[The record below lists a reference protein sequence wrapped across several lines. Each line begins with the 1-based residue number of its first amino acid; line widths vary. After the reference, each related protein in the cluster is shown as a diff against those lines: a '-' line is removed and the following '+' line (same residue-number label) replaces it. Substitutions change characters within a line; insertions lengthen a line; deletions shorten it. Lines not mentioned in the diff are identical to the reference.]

1 MLARQLLVGSLVL
14 LSGCSL
20 AFVDGPPDYIPADQP
35 APPGSCTIERIMPFL
50 DAVGAGAFLITTL
63 TSSEGDAVRYG
74 AVLGGGLGFS
84 SYTGFRRVGSCK
96 ARMFMQPTGPVL
108 DTVLVRFPHATTPL
122 LAEPLLPD
130 PIFPGVFPN
139 RGPTGSGIWPK
150 RN

>member
-35 APPGSCTIERIMPFL
+35 APPGSCTIERIMPIL
-50 DAVGAGAFLITTL
+50 DAVGAGAFLITAL

-108 DTVLVRFPHATTPL
+108 DTVLVRFPHVITPL

-130 PIFPGVFPN
+130 PIFTGFSVN
-139 RGPTGSGIWPK
+139 RGPTGIGIWPK